1 MELTRLVYYNGHTQL
16 ATSTLPK
23 KESKTKKGKAV
34 TKRDHFPSTS
44 SAERRLKFSDKLKA
58 LLKTGTTNVNENGMD
73 ADDPYAFSEPEPQV
87 LRLHQNSTPSNT
99 YSRTRVALTSKS
111 GQVPQKKNAKFL
123 IHTSV
128 DSNVRAD
135 STVIHKMGLHP
146 KPPAPTGV
154 SITSKVGI
162 ISYLTGSN
170 LLPSETKLSDDESSK
185 TMNRLQAKIARNKV
199 IGKHKKV
206 RSGSRS
212 PDFTPPTSS
221 SSKVTAVS
229 SLWPLHRERS
239 LLEEQLLGLK
249 QESVTV
255 KKEPKSPPITMS
267 PKSSR
272 AARLASPPPAT
283 VLTLPP
289 KRRRSRVAYRQ
300 TVASRHEALQR
311 IQQLQAVQ
319 LDYKQDLFPLGLE
332 TSSSEEESDSEDVGT
347 YQRHWFSSWTEPGMY
362 VEGHRNGKLSVVR
375 AELRRRLGQMCEGLV
390 GQRECTW
397 LGALLDTANA
407 HPMQAALFLS
417 QSIQQ
422 RRKGER
428 NRLRP
433 VSQNRSKS
441 TLLHKKRCSYTSGE
455 GCTNMALPSTQ
466 HCIQH
471 VMYNVDQLLF
481 EHCTAKFSDNTQCC
495 VPVFDICHE
504 LPLCLEHA
512 RKRKM
517 FNSAKER
524 DESESEEQEKYQKR
538 RKEMKDTLT
547 RMKQGYQD
555 NYDKMCAE
563 TKPKKV
569 RRKAKPTRPSKRSK
583 KKRRTQRLVET
594 APPTLSREHRNR
606 VADNLERSEVLNGY
620 IKGEEVDTKDDCVDL
635 PLPATRVVRANPT
648 EIIKVSEAAKSHALN
663 TLESFHFRP
672 VGPHSS
678 QLKRPHQHL
687 EASRPPSV
695 LTRLAALESRRT
707 SLLRAGDGLQM
718 DPCDTVNLENVQPS
732 FLQNVS
738 AFSVESVHTHKEGVT
753 PKGESLT
760 EVQLAVK
767 QIALPDDQYDVQ
779 EEVLGMTEGLPL
791 DTVDLAQQAT
801 RLLEE
806 HDLTNVLNQIPADAF
821 NDLFTEDK
829 NGQYVPTRE
838 ETEEL
843 ERALEAVDKDVKSL
857 EKLSQTQGLLETL
870 IDDPTLVQTLAQLP
884 EVSSLSVSG
893 GVYANYHHNGYV
905 VANAA
910 AHHDVMAALP
920 QIKNFAQHSV
930 VDLGPSISIQTQ
942 TDTMPS

>member
-1 MELTRLVYYNGHTQL
+1 MVWIFRESLRKWYYNGHTQL

-123 IHTSV
+123 IHTPV

-135 STVIHKMGLHP
+135 STVVHKMGLHP
-146 KPPAPTGV
+146 KPPAATGV

-249 QESVTV
+249 QESVAV

-362 VEGHRNGKLSVVR
+362 VEGHRSGKLSVVR

-441 TLLHKKRCSYTSGE
+441 TLLHKKRCSYTAGE

-512 RKRKM
+512 RKR
-517 FNSAKER
+517 
-524 DESESEEQEKYQKR
+524 
-538 RKEMKDTLT
+538 
-547 RMKQGYQD
+547 
-555 NYDKMCAE
+555 
-563 TKPKKV
+563 
-569 RRKAKPTRPSKRSK
+569 
-583 KKRRTQRLVET
+583 
-594 APPTLSREHRNR
+594 
-606 VADNLERSEVLNGY
+606 
-620 IKGEEVDTKDDCVDL
+620 
-635 PLPATRVVRANPT
+635 
-648 EIIKVSEAAKSHALN
+648 AKSPFIGTPSRVGLKMVGLN
-663 TLESFHFRP
+663 
-672 VGPHSS
+672 
-678 QLKRPHQHL
+678 
-687 EASRPPSV
+687 
-695 LTRLAALESRRT
+695 
-707 SLLRAGDGLQM
+707 
-718 DPCDTVNLENVQPS
+718 
-732 FLQNVS
+732 
-738 AFSVESVHTHKEGVT
+738 
-753 PKGESLT
+753 
-760 EVQLAVK
+760 
-767 QIALPDDQYDVQ
+767 I
-779 EEVLGMTEGLPL
+779 
-791 DTVDLAQQAT
+791 
-801 RLLEE
+801 
-806 HDLTNVLNQIPADAF
+806 
-821 NDLFTEDK
+821 
-829 NGQYVPTRE
+829 
-838 ETEEL
+838 
-843 ERALEAVDKDVKSL
+843 
-857 EKLSQTQGLLETL
+857 
-870 IDDPTLVQTLAQLP
+870 
-884 EVSSLSVSG
+884 
-893 GVYANYHHNGYV
+893 
-905 VANAA
+905 
-910 AHHDVMAALP
+910 
-920 QIKNFAQHSV
+920 
-930 VDLGPSISIQTQ
+930 LGPQGANKH
-942 TDTMPS
+942 P

>member
-1 MELTRLVYYNGHTQL
+1 MMFHNDKEMFSLDLGGNARYYNGHTQL

-23 KESKTKKGKAV
+23 KESKTKKGKVV

-58 LLKTGTTNVNENGMD
+58 LLKTGATNVNENGMD

-87 LRLHQNSTPSNT
+87 LRLHQNSTPNNT

-123 IHTSV
+123 IHTPV

-135 STVIHKMGLHP
+135 STVVHNMGVHP
-146 KPPAPTGV
+146 KTPTSTGA

-212 PDFTPPTSS
+212 PDFTPPSSS

-229 SLWPLHRERS
+229 SLWSLHRERS

-249 QESVTV
+249 QESVVV

-362 VEGHRNGKLSVVR
+362 VEGHRSGKLSVVR

-397 LGALLDTANA
+397 LGALLDAANA

-441 TLLHKKRCSYTSGE
+441 TLLDKKRCSYTAGE
-455 GCTNMALPSTQ
+455 GCNNTALPSTQ

-512 RKRKM
+512 RKRK
-517 FNSAKER
+517 
-524 DESESEEQEKYQKR
+524 
-538 RKEMKDTLT
+538 
-547 RMKQGYQD
+547 
-555 NYDKMCAE
+555 
-563 TKPKKV
+563 
-569 RRKAKPTRPSKRSK
+569 
-583 KKRRTQRLVET
+583 KRRTQRLVET
-594 APPTLSREHRNR
+594 APPALSREHRSR
-606 VADNLERSEVLNGY
+606 VADNLERNEVLNGH
-620 IKGEEVDTKDDCVDL
+620 IKGEEVDTKDDCADL
-635 PLPATRVVRANPT
+635 PLPASRVVRDNPM
-648 EIIKVSEAAKSHALN
+648 EIIRVSEAAKSHALN
-663 TLESFHFRP
+663 TMEPFHFRP

-687 EASRPPSV
+687 EASRAPSV
-695 LTRLAALESRRT
+695 LTRLAALESRRA
-707 SLLRAGDGLQM
+707 SLLRASDGLQM

-738 AFSVESVHTHKEGVT
+738 AFSVESVHTHKEGVA

-910 AHHDVMAALP
+910 VHHDVMAALP